1 MSINEW
7 SAHGQSDSNLGH
19 KGQAVADTRT
29 KSDSNLGRKGQAVAD
44 TRINR
49 LTRWLT
55 GSVSHLFTLI
65 IMFYHF
71 QENAVLAR
79 SLFCCDTSFKE
90 YLVGLE

>member
-1 MSINEW
+1 M
-7 SAHGQSDSNLGH
+7 ADTRTKSDSNLGR

-55 GSVSHLFTLI
+55 GSVSHLFYFDIT
-65 IMFYHF
+65 FYHF
-71 QENAVLAR
+71 KENEVLAR
-79 SLFCCDTSFKE
+79 SLF
-90 YLVGLE
+90 LL

>member
-7 SAHGQSDSNLGH
+7 LAHGQSDSNLGH
-19 KGQAVADTRT
+19 KVQAVADTRT

-55 GSVSHLFTLI
+55 GSVSHLFY
-65 IMFYHF
+65 FDS
-71 QENAVLAR
+71 NVL
-79 SLFCCDTSFKE
+79 SF
-90 YLVGLE
+90 

>member
-1 MSINEW
+1 MVDEW
-7 SAHGQSDSNLGH
+7 SAQGQSDSNLEH

-55 GSVSHLFTLI
+55 GSVNPLP
-65 IMFYHF
+65 
-71 QENAVLAR
+71 
-79 SLFCCDTSFKE
+79 LFCDIMKTEKVYQSKQE
-90 YLVGLE
+90 LQKWQ

>member
-1 MSINEW
+1 MFINEW

-49 LTRWLT
+49 LTGWLT
-55 GSVSHLFTLI
+55 GSVSHLFYFNSNVLY
-65 IMFYHF
+65 FK
-71 QENAVLAR
+71 ENEVLAR

>member
-29 KSDSNLGRKGQAVAD
+29 KSDSNLGRTGQAVAD

-55 GSVSHLFTLI
+55 GSVSHLFFI
-65 IMFYHF
+65 ITI
-71 QENAVLAR
+71 V
-79 SLFCCDTSFKE
+79 
-90 YLVGLE
+90 YLKKFGSVK

>member
-29 KSDSNLGRKGQAVAD
+29 KSDSNLGRTGQAVADTRIKSDSNLGRTGQAVAD

-49 LTRWLT
+49 LIRWLT
-55 GSVSHLFTLI
+55 GSVSHLFYI
-65 IMFYHF
+65 KNSI
-71 QENAVLAR
+71 
-79 SLFCCDTSFKE
+79 KI
-90 YLVGLE
+90 

>member
-1 MSINEW
+1 M
-7 SAHGQSDSNLGH
+7 
-19 KGQAVADTRT
+19 ADTRT
-29 KSDSNLGRKGQAVAD
+29 KSDSNLGRNGQAVAD

-55 GSVSHLFTLI
+55 DSVSHLFTLI

-71 QENAVLAR
+71 KENEVLAR
-79 SLFCCDTSFKE
+79 SLFYCDTSFKE

>member
-29 KSDSNLGRKGQAVAD
+29 RSESNLGRKGQAVAD

-55 GSVSHLFTLI
+55 GSVSHLFFI
-65 IMFYHF
+65 ITI
-71 QENAVLAR
+71 V
-79 SLFCCDTSFKE
+79 
-90 YLVGLE
+90 YLKKFGSVK

>member
-29 KSDSNLGRKGQAVAD
+29 KS
-44 TRINR
+44 

-71 QENAVLAR
+71 KENAVLAR

>member
-29 KSDSNLGRKGQAVAD
+29 KSESNLGRKGQAVAD

-55 GSVSHLFTLI
+55 GSVSHLFFI
-65 IMFYHF
+65 ITI
-71 QENAVLAR
+71 V
-79 SLFCCDTSFKE
+79 
-90 YLVGLE
+90 YLKKFGSVK

>member
-7 SAHGQSDSNLGH
+7 LAHGQSDSNLGH

-55 GSVSHLFTLI
+55 DSVSHLFTLI

-71 QENAVLAR
+71 KENAVLAR

>member
-1 MSINEW
+1 MFINEW
-7 SAHGQSDSNLGH
+7 SAHGQSDINLGH

-55 GSVSHLFTLI
+55 GSVSRLFYFNSNVL
-65 IMFYHF
+65 HF
-71 QENAVLAR
+71 KENAVLAR
-79 SLFCCDTSFKE
+79 SLFFVVILLSRNIW
-90 YLVGLE
+90 

>member
-1 MSINEW
+1 MPINEW
-7 SAHGQSDSNLGH
+7 SAHGH
-19 KGQAVADTRT
+19 F
-29 KSDSNLGRKGQAVAD
+29 DSNLGRKGQAVAD

-71 QENAVLAR
+71 KENAVLAR
-79 SLFCCDTSFKE
+79 SLF
-90 YLVGLE
+90 LL